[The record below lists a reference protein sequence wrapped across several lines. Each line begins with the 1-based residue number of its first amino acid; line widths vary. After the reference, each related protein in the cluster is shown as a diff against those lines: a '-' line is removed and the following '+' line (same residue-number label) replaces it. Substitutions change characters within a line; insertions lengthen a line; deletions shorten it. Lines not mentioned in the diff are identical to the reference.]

1 MEQNYQHNGVSVA
14 EEILP
19 AAALIGRKRD
29 KEKIEKWKERDML
42 SVTC

>member
-1 MEQNYQHNGVSVA
+1 VEQNYQHNRVSVA

-29 KEKIEKWKERDML
+29 KEKIERQRNREREGA
-42 SVTC
+42 